1 MFSYKSTN
9 LIQNP
14 NHIKF
19 FMDFS
24 LGLIMVEQEENKKEE
39 FAREFMTEEGLKGKA
54 RRIKIMSIID
64 KVGYDKRKI
73 KVAYLR
79 STITERIHHK

>member
-1 MFSYKSTN
+1 ME
-9 LIQNP
+9 
-14 NHIKF
+14 
-19 FMDFS
+19 FS

-54 RRIKIMSIID
+54 RRIKIITIID
-64 KVGYDKRKI
+64 KVGYDKAKI

-79 STITERIHHK
+79 STIAERIHHE